1 MFQRQTFTSG
11 WNSVSETLYF
21 KQTTRQWIMSKNSI
35 AVLIYYH
42 HKLLN
47 KFLGYIWHVK
57 KGRDKRL
64 IDHSSPSSAEV
75 KNGGAIP
82 PLPHMF
88 SWYNA

>member
-1 MFQRQTFTSG
+1 
-11 WNSVSETLYF
+11 
-21 KQTTRQWIMSKNSI
+21 MSKNLI
-35 AVLIYYH
+35 AVLIHHH

-47 KFLGYIWHVK
+47 QFFDYIWHVK
-57 KGRDKRL
+57 KGRNKRL

-88 SWYNA
+88 SWYKALLIKHRGNITFYKAFSLKHDSKIIVAK